1 MYKFKTFMVKQ
12 FPLLLQEY
20 CEPILGVEF
29 DLLKLSNCFLLDLAS
44 GNFANGAKKEFSKYL
59 EKKKIN

>member
-1 MYKFKTFMVKQ
+1 
-12 FPLLLQEY
+12 LQEY